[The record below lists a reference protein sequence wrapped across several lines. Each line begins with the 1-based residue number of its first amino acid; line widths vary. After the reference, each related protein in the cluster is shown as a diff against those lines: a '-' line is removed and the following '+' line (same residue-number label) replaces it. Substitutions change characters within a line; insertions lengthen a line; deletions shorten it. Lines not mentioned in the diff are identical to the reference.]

1 MRRQEK
7 ELLGRGRHRNW
18 RSTCMQRS
26 WGGGPDD

>member
-1 MRRQEK
+1 LR
-7 ELLGRGRHRNW
+7 RGRHRNC